1 MVVAYILPS
10 IYNLNAT
17 GTGKS
22 FLGAL
27 LAKAIY
33 KFTEQTILVVCY
45 TNHALDDILTG
56 LMDIGI
62 PETSMV
68 RLGGKS
74 TPRTEPLTLRNL
86 KQTPRPRRDKMEWIA
101 IDELKST
108 VKKLRRQLHQAFERY
123 ESAHLSHQ
131 DLLDYLEFEED
142 SFFEAFRVPESED
155 GLTRVGKRGR
165 AVTSH
170 YLIEQWCMGYDA
182 GIFKSDPN
190 LNVKATH
197 DIWRL
202 SHQTR
207 QEFITRWKEKIF
219 GEFIAEICVI
229 AQEYNSYQ
237 ERLTRS
243 FSDNL
248 VHILRSKR
256 VIGCTTTAAAKY
268 TEDIQ
273 AASPDVLIVEEA
285 GEILES
291 HVLAALGKKTS
302 QLILIGDH
310 KCAFFTSIEYLLTD
324 TIRQLRPKVNNYA
337 LTIEKGD
344 SFDLNRSLFERLVL
358 KGYPHQTLSEQ
369 HRMRPEIS
377 FLIRNLTY
385 PELRDAPKT
394 KGRPNLDGVQ
404 DNIVFIDHDHPEDE
418 NYRISDRRDMASSS
432 SKQNSHEVAM
442 VLKIVRYLAQQGY
455 GTDKIVILTPYL
467 GQLQKLREVLKKDND
482 PILNDLDSYDLV
494 RAGLI
499 PAATAKL
506 AKKPIRLATIGK

>member
-1 MVVAYILPS
+1 MVVAYMLPC
-10 IYNLNAT
+10 IYNLNT
-17 GTGKS
+17 SGTGKS

-86 KQTPRPRRDKMEWIA
+86 KQMPGPRRDQMEWRV

-108 VKKLRRQLHQAFERY
+108 FKKLHTQLHQAFKRY
-123 ESAHLSHQ
+123 DSAHISHQ
-131 DLLDYLEFEED
+131 DLLNYLEFEED
-142 SFFEAFRVPESED
+142 SFFEAFRVPKSDD
-155 GLTRVGKRGR
+155 GLTRVGKKGR

-170 YLIEQWCMGYDA
+170 YLINRWYMGQDA
-182 GIFKSDPN
+182 GIFKSYPN
-190 LNVKATH
+190 VRATH
-197 DIWRL
+197 DIWCL
-202 SHQTR
+202 SHQAR
-207 QEFITRWKEKIF
+207 QELIMRWKEKIF
-219 GEFIAEICVI
+219 GESVAEICVI
-229 AQEYNSYQ
+229 AREYNSCQ
-237 ERLTRS
+237 ERLARS
-243 FSDNL
+243 FSDKV

-310 KCAFFTSIEYLLTD
+310 KCVPFTSIEYLLTD
-324 TIRQLRPKVNNYA
+324 RIRQLRPKVNNYA
-337 LTIEKGD
+337 QI
-344 SFDLNRSLFERLVL
+344 
-358 KGYPHQTLSEQ
+358 
-369 HRMRPEIS
+369 
-377 FLIRNLTY
+377 
-385 PELRDAPKT
+385 
-394 KGRPNLDGVQ
+394 GRAHV
-404 DNIVFIDHDHPEDE
+404 
-418 NYRISDRRDMASSS
+418 
-432 SKQNSHEVAM
+432 
-442 VLKIVRYLAQQGY
+442 
-455 GTDKIVILTPYL
+455 
-467 GQLQKLREVLKKDND
+467 
-482 PILNDLDSYDLV
+482 
-494 RAGLI
+494 
-499 PAATAKL
+499 
-506 AKKPIRLATIGK
+506 

>member
-1 MVVAYILPS
+1 LVVSYILPC

-62 PETSMV
+62 PESSMV

-86 KQTPRPRRDKMEWIA
+86 KQTPRRRRDQMEWMV
-101 IDELKST
+101 IDELKSLSR
-108 VKKLRRQLHQAFERY
+108 KLCGQLQKAFERY
-123 ESAHLSHQ
+123 KSAHISHQ

-155 GLTRVGKRGR
+155 GLTHVGKKGR
-165 AVTSH
+165 AVSSH
-170 YLIEQWCMGYDA
+170 YLIDQWCMGHDA
-182 GIFKSDPN
+182 GIFKSHPN
-190 LNVKATH
+190 VQAAHN
-197 DIWRL
+197 IWCL
-202 SHQTR
+202 SHQAR
-207 QEFITRWKEKIF
+207 QELVTGWKEKIF
-219 GEFIAEICVI
+219 GESIAEICVI
-229 AQEYNSYQ
+229 AQEYNSCQ
-237 ERLTRS
+237 EKLARS
-243 FSDNL
+243 FSDKV

-324 TIRQLRPKVNNYA
+324 VIRQLRPKVNNYT
-337 LTIEKGD
+337 LTVEKGD

-377 FLIRNLTY
+377 SLIRNLTY

-404 DNIVFIDHDHPEDE
+404 DNIVFIDHNHPEDE
-418 NYRISDRRDMASSS
+418 NHRISDRRDMASSS
-432 SKQNSHEVAM
+432 SKQNSHEVVM

-506 AKKPIRLATIGK
+506 TKKPIRLATIGK